1 MAAAAAPLEPLVA
14 PPAAPLTVHATTMAA
29 AAAPLEPL
37 VAPPAPLVAPFAP
50 IVAPPVVDAPE
61 KSRSAA
67 RAASRPA
74 ADEMRKS
81 ADIDRPPRPQR
92 SKAAAGVAAA
102 TAAVRGNARA
112 TASDPTH
119 R

>member
-1 MAAAAAPLEPLVA
+1 MPLAPAAAPLRVHATATPAAAAPPEPIF
-14 PPAAPLTVHATTMAA
+14 
-29 AAAPLEPL
+29 
-37 VAPPAPLVAPFAP
+37 APPAPVVAPFAP

-81 ADIDRPPRPQR
+81 ADRPPRPQR

-112 TASDPTH
+112 TADDPTH

>member
-81 ADIDRPPRPQR
+81 ADRPPRPQR